1 MLDIIKLALRIVT
14 EDFDDELEMLIQT
27 AIEEM
32 EGLGVVIQTETDGTP
47 SSIQVQSAVVA
58 FCKWQFGNNEDSDKW
73 EAIYHTK
80 LAQLKTMTGHTD
92 WGETD
97 G

>member
-1 MLDIIKLALRIVT
+1 MLDIVKLALRIVT
-14 EDFDDELEMLIQT
+14 DAFDSELNMLIAT
-27 AIEEM
+27 AIAEM
-32 EGLGVVIQTETDGTP
+32 EGLGVIIDTESDGQP
-47 SSIQVQSAVVA
+47 ASIQVQSAIVA
-58 FCKWQFGNNEDSDKW
+58 FCKWQFGNNEDADKW
-73 EAIYHTK
+73 RDIYHTK